1 MASSAPYDPIEKFG
15 SGWKKHSDGTYVRV
29 VVHEGRYCLETDDGR
44 RNPIQNTINPPRE
57 SSRAIPRTERRQ
69 SEQRPEQPA
78 RGQSHGSYNQQTVPT
93 QRQSTPEQT
102 STQYDRRVQY
112 SYSPQDEHYE
122 IAGTQRP
129 HGASRQYHDG
139 RRRDDRQS
147 SNPSGNQNQSV
158 NARPAIT
165 SFQGD
170 QRQQIVRTGT
180 DQPTTGRA
188 AAQPQTVT
196 DRSRNMSY
204 NDSRSTN
211 RTAAQT
217 QSTNARARG
226 DFNVEDLGLDRTVS
240 DFVKISLAN
249 FPACHDY
256 IKRNKAVLDTS
267 LKDVLSAAPKA
278 AKIRQIILSKQCIQR
293 YVLLKTCRDLNSA
306 GRAHYFEQ
314 LATPGSRDSRAFYG
328 DCDHYEEQMRSQLEK
343 SNPTAN
349 AFGNPT
355 GASRDQAIQ
364 YSPAHPSTMQPRTE
378 PVGYQGPNEQSQ
390 PAVNN
395 IYPTASAPSSGPGM
409 RDSRRPSVPLP
420 TNPRSTAFELPSDPG
435 YGGGGRDPAAA
446 QRRPLYDESQD
457 RDLQPDRVPNERTR
471 DSPYDPAWQKYPT
484 AEHGRKAEFRPE
496 NTDHSTELDPR
507 YRKQN
512 ANTFFVPGR
521 VFSVVRHDNLG
532 LQQGKSK
539 SNKTKPKDTYK
550 GYKGVEIFGHVRRM
564 IVCRQRQGYSLCV
577 PISSYGNHGV
587 ADKKVGER
595 EKQAHAI
602 VYPYGSAVPR
612 PLSGE
617 PRFEKKPIAINMGH
631 DHTLTESSRIHFGK
645 CHTVEHNVKV
655 MDIGEVAKDSM
666 ANFELYCREELLR

>member
-1 MASSAPYDPIEKFG
+1 MASSAPYDPIEKIG

-29 VVHEGRYCLETDDGR
+29 VVHE
-44 RNPIQNTINPPRE
+44 
-57 SSRAIPRTERRQ
+57 ERRQ

-93 QRQSTPEQT
+93 QQPSTPEQT

-217 QSTNARARG
+217 QSTNARTRG

-267 LKDVLSAAPKA
+267 LKDVLSAASKA
-278 AKIRQIILSKQCIQR
+278 AKIGGIILSKQCIQR

-343 SNPTAN
+343 NNPTAN

-364 YSPAHPSTMQPRTE
+364 YSPAYHSTMQPRTE

-390 PAVNN
+390 PAVGN

-409 RDSRRPSVPLP
+409 RDSRGPSLPLP

-457 RDLQPDRVPNERTR
+457 RDSQPDRAPHERTR
-471 DSPYDPAWQKYPT
+471 DSRYDPEWQKYPT
-484 AEHGRKAEFRPE
+484 ADHGRNAEFRPD
-496 NTDHSTELDPR
+496 NTVPAGLDPR
-507 YRKQN
+507 YHKQN
-512 ANTFFVPGR
+512 ANAFFVPGR
-521 VFSVVRHDNLG
+521 VFSVVRHDSLG
-532 LQQGKSK
+532 LQQGKSQ

-550 GYKGVEIFGHVRRM
+550 GYKGEEIFGHVRRM

-577 PISSYGNHGV
+577 PISSYSNNGV

-595 EKQAHAI
+595 EKQKHAI
-602 VYPYGSAVPR
+602 VYPYGTAAPQ
-612 PLSGE
+612 PLSRE
-617 PRFEKKPIAINMGH
+617 PRFEKEPIAVKMCS
-631 DHTLTESSRIHFGK
+631 DHTLTKSSRIHFGK

-655 MDIGEVAKDSM
+655 MEIGRVAKDSM
-666 ANFELYCREELLR
+666 ANFETYCREELLR